1 MALRNGALVKAR
13 MCSFFGGRPEVLFA
27 YLFGSLARGT
37 AGPLSDVDIAVFID
51 PLCTPQTG
59 TFDYRS
65 DLPVEL
71 QSLLEKEVDL
81 ILLNN
86 ASMILKYRVLRDG
99 SLIYC
104 RSEKERQLF
113 HEQTVAQYLDFQ
125 PFLKVQSYYLH
136 KRLAEGVYGGGSGGG

>member
-1 MALRNGALVKAR
+1 MGTGSSALDKAR
-13 MCSFFGGRPEVLFA
+13 LGSFFEGRPEVVFA
-27 YLFGSLARGT
+27 YLFGSQAKGT
-37 AGPLSDVDIAVFID
+37 AGPISDVDLAIFID

-59 TFDYRS
+59 AFGYQS
-65 DLPVEL
+65 DLSVEL

-81 ILLNN
+81 IILND
-86 ASMILKYRVLRDG
+86 ASTMLKYQVLRDG

-104 RSEKERQLF
+104 RSEKERQRF